1 MIYMENL
8 YFGENICSC
17 YQKGMQPKSTPG
29 NDAIIECIDTKYS
42 IEECG
47 FKNNTCYANIIV
59 RETKPNTEFQRPFE
73 SAQEKKKE
81 K

>member
-1 MIYMENL
+1 MEK
-8 YFGENICSC
+8 ISVHVTKRVCS
-17 YQKGMQPKSTPG
+17 QRVHQG
-29 NDAIIECIDTKYS
+29 NNAITECIDTKYS

-47 FKNNTCYANIIV
+47 FKNDTCYANIIV

>member
-42 IEECG
+42 IEEWLQKRYMLCQHY
-47 FKNNTCYANIIV
+47 C
-59 RETKPNTEFQRPFE
+59 QRNQ
-73 SAQEKKKE
+73 AKY
-81 K
+81 